1 MEEIKMARAKYCPN
15 CKRMVTPTKK
25 FNWLIVIFP
34 GGWLWY
40 IPFYLLKGKKCPI
53 CHSKCVSLKKAQK
66 KGLVAEG
73 SV

>member
-1 MEEIKMARAKYCPN
+1 MARAKYCPN

-25 FNWLIVIFP
+25 FNWLLVIFP
-34 GGWLWY
+34 GGWLRY
-40 IPFYLLKGKKCPI
+40 IPFYLLKDKKCPI

-66 KGLVAEG
+66 KGLVAEA